1 MVLGGDLGG
10 ESQDLTNALES
21 VPPFSSIIGEDRI
34 MRGLLLKF
42 VGSWVISFS
51 SECTAFGLNDRLYDS
66 KVGRQYFSTTA
77 EIVGSLER
85 LHSKVKQR
93 NFPSPVRGKLPRIQ
107 VVLSLFQFLFF
118 RVQVR
123 FHSLKQ
129 QINRGIK

>member
-1 MVLGGDLGG
+1 MDLRRPCTKFLMSTVVWSQTPTKFKDHNKVLPKRYL
-10 ESQDLTNALES
+10 
-21 VPPFSSIIGEDRI
+21 FSRK
-34 MRGLLLKF
+34 LKTLY
-42 VGSWVISFS
+42 GS
-51 SECTAFGLNDRLYDS
+51 TAFGLNDRLYDS

-77 EIVGSLER
+77 EIVGSLQR